1 MPIVLT
7 LSPIPRFKYWR
18 YTCFTSDKLKIK
30 VNEGAIMFADN
41 FKILAGI
48 LSKPVALHAFGSLR
62 VEATLSTSIGKNFKN
77 VPEYWS
83 IS

>member
-1 MPIVLT
+1 MYVPVA
-7 LSPIPRFKYWR
+7 
-18 YTCFTSDKLKIK
+18 SDKLKIK

-48 LSKPVALHAFGSLR
+48 LSKPVALHAFRSLR
-62 VEATLSTSIGKNFKN
+62 AEATLSTSIGENFKN

-83 IS
+83 IL